1 MEPKGALLVMYGCF
15 TAGRPEPEGIAR
27 VLAAAFGVPLLSVD
41 VSLESEMENRKGDA
55 SVTCDY
61 EYLSGDLACNLS
73 VYGAKEVV
81 PQPSEE
87 ELTRA
92 LARGLDT
99 VVLISR
105 GTTPSIR
112 KVVTPQGGTTFAGFR
127 SADRRQEHSGL
138 PRPGRG

>member
-1 MEPKGALLVMYGCF
+1 MYGCF
-15 TAGRPEPEGIAR
+15 TVEKPEPEGIAR

-73 VYGAKEVV
+73 VYGAKEVA

-99 VVLISR
+99 VVLTSW
-105 GTTPSIR
+105 GTMPSIR
-112 KVVTPQGGTTFAGFR
+112 KVVTPQGGTTFARVEFL
-127 SADRRQEHSGL
+127 E
-138 PRPGRG
+138 GRERAAS